1 MPSDEEAFRRLL
13 TELQLLEGTGE
24 ALQNRINLVNA
35 AATELAF
42 ASATLEGLEKERKGS
57 LLLVPIGGG
66 SFIKAEVATTE
77 TMVVGMGAGVSVEKP
92 RSEAKQIVKKRIEEL
107 EKSRSTLHQ
116 QLSQVLEQIQA
127 HRQQLDEISLRLASR
142 RQSGN
147 VRKAEIG
154 T

>member
-13 TELQLLEGTGE
+13 AELQLLEGTAE

-57 LLLVPIGGG
+57 PLLVPIGGG

-77 TMVVGMGAGVSVEKP
+77 TMVVGMGAGVSMEKP
-92 RSEAKQIVKKRIEEL
+92 RSEAKQIVKKRIGEL

-116 QLSQVLEQIQA
+116 QLSQVLERIQA
-127 HRQQLDEISLRLASR
+127 HRQQLDEVSLRLSSR
-142 RQSGN
+142 RQAGN